1 MNLSERFLERAL
13 VYRCRDDGDRAAF
26 DRLVTMHH
34 PALIYYVRT
43 LVGVGGAGGA
53 GGAGAEDVVQ
63 EVWLAAHRQL
73 GRLKEVAAFKS
84 WLYRIARNKALDARR
99 AGRGRR
105 MESIN
110 GDAGGFDPIAAGDSA
125 GGADADGPD
134 FSPEDAVRVHEG
146 LRQLTLEHREVLT
159 LRFLE
164 DMSHADIAA
173 VTGAD
178 VGTVKSR
185 IFYAKQS
192 LRRVMEQSL

>member
-1 MNLSERFLERAL
+1 MNLSERFVERAL

-34 PALIYYVRT
+34 PALIYYVRA
-43 LVGVGGAGGA
+43 LVGGGGAGGA
-53 GGAGAEDVVQ
+53 GNAEDVVQ

-73 GRLKEVAAFKS
+73 RRLKEVAAFKS

-99 AGRGRR
+99 ARR
-105 MESIN
+105 MEPIN
-110 GDAGGFDPIAAGDSA
+110 GSAETFDPIAP
-125 GGADADGPD
+125 GGADGADGPD
-134 FSPEDAVRVHEG
+134 FSPEDAARVHEG

>member
-1 MNLSERFLERAL
+1 MNLSERFVERAL

-43 LVGVGGAGGA
+43 LVGGDR
-53 GGAGAEDVVQ
+53 AGASGSAEDAVQ

-99 AGRGRR
+99 ARR
-105 MESIN
+105 MEPLN
-110 GDAGGFDPIAAGDSA
+110 GGAETFDPIAAGDAA
-125 GGADADGPD
+125 GGADGPD
-134 FSPEDAVRVHEG
+134 FSPEDAAGVHEG

>member
-1 MNLSERFLERAL
+1 
-13 VYRCRDDGDRAAF
+13 
-26 DRLVTMHH
+26 MHH

-43 LVGVGGAGGA
+43 LLGGGAGGA
-53 GGAGAEDVVQ
+53 GSAEDAVQ

-99 AGRGRR
+99 ARR
-105 MESIN
+105 MEPIN
-110 GDAGGFDPIAAGDSA
+110 GGAETFDPIAGGGADGA
-125 GGADADGPD
+125 GGAD
-134 FSPEDAVRVHEG
+134 FSPEDAARVHEG

-192 LRRVMEQSL
+192 LRRVMEQSV

>member
-1 MNLSERFLERAL
+1 MNLSERFVERAL

-43 LVGVGGAGGA
+43 LVGGGA
-53 GGAGAEDVVQ
+53 GAGAEDAVQ

-99 AGRGRR
+99 AHR
-105 MESIN
+105 MEPIN
-110 GDAGGFDPIAAGDSA
+110 GGAEAFDPIAAGDGA
-125 GGADADGPD
+125 GGADGPD
-134 FSPEDAVRVHEG
+134 FSPEDAARVHEG

-192 LRRVMEQSL
+192 LRRVMEQIV